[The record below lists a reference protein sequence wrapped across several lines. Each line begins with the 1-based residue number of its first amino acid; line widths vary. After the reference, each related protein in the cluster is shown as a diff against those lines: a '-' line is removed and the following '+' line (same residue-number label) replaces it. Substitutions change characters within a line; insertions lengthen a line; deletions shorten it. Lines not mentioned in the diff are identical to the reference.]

1 MFECFQ
7 FSLVILSI
15 IFYKRENFFKTF
27 LIILSLEKVFILCK
41 KSSHNPAQFWTA
53 LRMSVREGFTSAPE
67 AVPGID
73 GL

>member
-41 KSSHNPAQFWTA
+41 KSSHNPALFWTA
-53 LRMSVREGFTSAPE
+53 LQNRNERKNKNENPYF
-67 AVPGID
+67 
-73 GL
+73 